1 VGSIVYLLIGCA
13 SAMAGTAAV
22 DQTVGV
28 ATDVAGLFVY
38 HPDDLKHRQTS
49 PDGWVYTDFAC
60 GREFNAG
67 TLIAFSTGGDGGY
80 DLRLTDGDLT
90 PRERPLV
97 GNSYSFRYRVQHGR
111 VYVDGGN
118 FLPSDSPYKNK
129 TEKIPESRGVAMPNG
144 DYEVRVVAINRPDD
158 DGGRGAG
165 QRLPDY
171 VLQFRKVKKLSAI
184 PVLSP
189 VPLYIANMRPG
200 EPIKKE
206 PPSYLDFE
214 EDLSHPLDESY
225 LALVSSPGYI
235 LRKDGGF
242 RDADRALFD
251 AIRRRVRPPERSIR
265 LVVLESESVPAVG
278 TLVEADVLNDFQ
290 GPKPSVRIGAIRQVK
305 VNELTRRGPLL
316 EVEVAPLTRPRS
328 KVLPADLAAV
338 KAEFAAFAK
347 ADAEYRKTVKNPD
360 YEAERVEAVG
370 SPSALTNILLHHVPL
385 SAERRQALLRQSDL
399 ERIRGLRA
407 AMKEAK

>member
-1 VGSIVYLLIGCA
+1 VGSILWLLIGCG
-13 SAMAGTAAV
+13 SAMVGTAPV

-28 ATDVAGLFVY
+28 STDVAGLFVF
-38 HPDDLKHRQTS
+38 HPDDLKHRETS

-90 PRERPLV
+90 ARERPLA

-118 FLPSDSPYKNK
+118 FLPSDSPYKDK
-129 TEKIPESRGVAMPNG
+129 KGKIPEGRGVAMPDG
-144 DYEVRVVAINRPDD
+144 DYEVRVVVIHRPDE
-158 DGGRGAG
+158 DGGGVG

-171 VLQFRKVKKLSAI
+171 VLQFRRARKLSAI

-189 VPLYIANMRPG
+189 VPIYIANMRPG
-200 EPIKKE
+200 EAVKKE
-206 PPSYLDFE
+206 PPSYLAFE
-214 EDLSHPLDESY
+214 EDLSHPLDDGY
-225 LALVSSPGYI
+225 LGLVSSPGY
-235 LRKDGGF
+235 LLPGDGGY
-242 RDADRALFD
+242 REANRPLFD
-251 AIRRRVRPPERSIR
+251 AIKRRVRPPERSIR
-265 LVVLESESVPAVG
+265 MVVLESEAAPAVG
-278 TLVEADVLNDFQ
+278 TLVDVDVLNKFD
-290 GPKPSVRIGAIRQVK
+290 GPAPQVRVRAIRQVK
-305 VNELTRRGPLL
+305 VNELGRRGPLL

-328 KVLPADLAAV
+328 KVPPADLAAV
-338 KAEFAAFAK
+338 KAEFAAFARVN
-347 ADAEYRKTVKNPD
+347 AEYRRTVKNPD
-360 YEAERVEAVG
+360 YEAERVQAVA

-385 SAERRQALLRQSDL
+385 AAERRQALLPLSDL

-407 AMKEAK
+407 AMKEAS